1 MRRFTQVF
9 CYAVGVAAILAGLA
23 VVALLGV
30 ALATEYE
37 TTNELLAVGW
47 ITAALLFSILGALT
61 VLIGLSLRVTAEER
75 RSESTWDR

>member
-1 MRRFTQVF
+1 M
-9 CYAVGVAAILAGLA
+9 GVSAILAGLA

-30 ALATEYE
+30 TLATEYE